1 MTPALTR
8 NLLPGML
15 FVFLAT
21 LCLYLVT
28 MPQTI
33 TLEDAGLFQMICH
46 NGGIGH
52 PPGYPLFILSCQA
65 FVNLPGFD
73 QSVLAGNLMSAVF
86 ASAASAVLV
95 IVFRQCQMSGLLSI
109 SLALV
114 YGLSVTFWSQ
124 AIIVEVYSLAV
135 LLFLV
140 CLSLTLVYQKSEQGK
155 YLLWLALV
163 YGLAL
168 SNHWPLQGLATPA
181 LLVILAPRIR
191 SISRFLLV
199 PTNFLAIVALLG
211 LGLAPYLTLFQ
222 SSPEFSIYG
231 PVETGT
237 DFVNYITRAA
247 YIDQGELAGISDK
260 LSFQRWLA
268 RQSLLE
274 LTLPLGILAGL
285 GFLLSFK
292 RLPWHLSVALV
303 LLYLGATSILNLM
316 LGFEFN
322 DHRVA
327 IFGPYPVI
335 SYLALVV
342 WLGIA
347 VQWLIELAGGE
358 VPWLRQLLPVLLVAV
373 VSLGNFPGFHYRDN
387 DFVQAYGER
396 VLERVPDG
404 GVLFVEGDVGVG
416 MIGYLHYVQN
426 LRPDIELRSWNNL
439 VFNNR
444 LISPYA
450 SLDQQAKVRS
460 EFIHRSEKQVF
471 STIGHGEKGLSTGL
485 LFQHKVESGYQCDQ
499 SLHAY
504 IGKLVAVDQLNVLGN
519 GHEKELLFGL
529 LVELSR
535 LHIALLSENKAV
547 DKDLEAELAAMAM
560 LEKTFPGK
568 MVVIESRLWNP
579 GNVEQNIAQ
588 KEQLELLVESAV
600 AQMPPRANLRIQAL
614 LEDYQGR
621 VALVEPVDLKL
632 AASHFERSISLNPRA
647 VNTSVCPLYQTY
659 RQLNLEVRAS
669 DLVNR
674 FDAIPCE

>member
-1 MTPALTR
+1 
-8 NLLPGML
+8 ML

-73 QSVLAGNLMSAVF
+73 QSVIAGNLMSAVF
-86 ASAASAVLV
+86 ASSACAVLV
-95 IVFRQCQMSGLLSI
+95 IVFRQFQMSGLLSV

-140 CLSLTLVYQKSEQGK
+140 CFSLSLAYQKSEQGK

-168 SNHWPLQGLATPA
+168 SNHWPLQGLGTLA
-181 LLVILAPRIR
+181 LLAILAPRIQ
-191 SISRFLLV
+191 SIFRFLLV
-199 PTNFLAIVALLG
+199 PTNTLAAVALFG
-211 LGLAPYLTLFQ
+211 LGLAPYLALFQ

-231 PVETGT
+231 PVETAA
-237 DFVNYITRAA
+237 DFLKYITRAA
-247 YIDQGELAGISDK
+247 YTDQGELAGISDK
-260 LSFQRWLA
+260 MSFQGWLVK
-268 RQSLLE
+268 QSAVE

-285 GFLLSFK
+285 GFFLSFK

-303 LLYLGATSILNLM
+303 LLYLGGTSILNLM

-327 IFGPYPVI
+327 IFEPYPII

-342 WLGIA
+342 WLGVA
-347 VQWLIELAGGE
+347 VKWLIESLGE
-358 VPWLRQLLPVLLVAV
+358 GVPWLRQLFPVLLIAM

-387 DFVQAYGER
+387 DFVQAYGEL
-396 VLERVPDG
+396 VLENVPDDA
-404 GVLFVEGDVGVG
+404 VLFVEGDVGIGV
-416 MIGYLHYVQN
+416 IGYLHYVQGQ
-426 LRPDIELRSWNNL
+426 RPDIELRSWNNL

-444 LISPYA
+444 LVSPYT
-450 SLDQQAKVRS
+450 SPNQQAKLRS
-460 EFIHRSEKQVF
+460 EYIRNTEKAVF

-485 LFQHKVESGYQCDQ
+485 LFQHKVGSGYRCDQ

-504 IGKLVAVDQLNVLGN
+504 IGKLVAVDQLGVLGN

-529 LVELSR
+529 LIQFSR
-535 LHIALLSENKAV
+535 LHIALFSENKV
-547 DKDLEAELAAMAM
+547 VGEELEAELAAMAM
-560 LEKTFPGK
+560 LEKTLPGK
-568 MVVIESRLWNP
+568 LAVIESLVWNP
-579 GNVEQNIAQ
+579 GNAVP
-588 KEQLELLVESAV
+588 KERLGLLIESAA
-600 AQMPPRANLRIQAL
+600 AQMPARANVRIQAL
-614 LEDYQGR
+614 LEEYRGR
-621 VALVEPVDLKL
+621 VALIEPSNLKV
-632 AASHFERSISLNPRA
+632 AAGHFERSISLNPKA
-647 VNTSVCPLYQTY
+647 GNTSVCPLYQIY
-659 RQLNLEVRAS
+659 GQLNMEAS
-669 DLVNR
+669 ASGLLSRFGVN
-674 FDAIPCE
+674 PCE

>member
-1 MTPALTR
+1 M
-8 NLLPGML
+8 
-15 FVFLAT
+15 FLAT

-46 NGGIGH
+46 KGGIGH

-73 QSVLAGNLMSAVF
+73 QSVIAGNLMSAVF
-86 ASAASAVLV
+86 ASAACAVLV
-95 IVFRQCQMSGLLSI
+95 IVFRQFQIPDLLSL

-124 AIIVEVYSLAV
+124 AIIVDVYSFAV

-140 CLSLTLVYQKSEQGK
+140 CFSLSLAYQKSAEGK

-168 SNHWPLQGLATPA
+168 SNHWPLQGLGTLA
-181 LLVILAPRIR
+181 LLAILAPRIP
-191 SISRFLLV
+191 SIFRFLLV
-199 PTNFLAIVALLG
+199 PANLLAIVVLMG

-231 PVETGT
+231 PVETVT
-237 DFVNYITRAA
+237 DFLKYIARSA

-260 LSFQRWLA
+260 ISFQRWLIERSA
-268 RQSLLE
+268 LE

-303 LLYLGATSILNLM
+303 LLYLGGTSILNLM

-327 IFGPYPVI
+327 IFEPYPVI
-335 SYLALVV
+335 SYLALVI

-347 VQWLIELAGGE
+347 AMWLIESVAE
-358 VPWLRQLLPVLLVAV
+358 RVPWLRQLFPVLLVAM
-373 VSLGNFPGFHYRDN
+373 VSLGNFPGFNYRDN
-387 DFVQAYGER
+387 DFVQAYGEL
-396 VLERVPDG
+396 VLEKVPDDA
-404 GVLFVEGDVGVG
+404 VLFVEGDVGVG
-416 MIGYLHYVQN
+416 VLGYLHYVQDQ
-426 LRPDIELRSWNNL
+426 RPDIELRSWNNL

-450 SLDQQAKVRS
+450 SMDQQTRLRS
-460 EFIHRSEKQVF
+460 AFIDQSEKAVF
-471 STIGHGEKGLSTGL
+471 STIGHGEKGLNTGL

-499 SLHAY
+499 GLHDY
-504 IGKLVAVDQLNVLGN
+504 IGKLVAVDQLGVLSN

-529 LVELSR
+529 LVQFSQ
-535 LHIALLSENKAV
+535 LHIALLSANNVVGEE
-547 DKDLEAELAAMAM
+547 LEAELAAMMM

-568 MVVIESRLWNP
+568 LALIESLVWNR
-579 GNVEQNIAQ
+579 GNVVQ
-588 KEQLELLVESAV
+588 KEQLELLLESAL
-600 AQMPPRANLRIQAL
+600 AQMPLRANVRIQAL
-614 LEDYQGR
+614 LEEYQGR
-621 VALVEPVDLKL
+621 AALVDPLNLKQ
-632 AASHFERSISLNPRA
+632 AASHLERSISLNPK
-647 VNTSVCPLYQTY
+647 VGNTSVCPLYQTY
-659 RQLNLEVRAS
+659 RQLNLEASAS
-669 DLVNR
+669 DLINR
-674 FDAIPCE
+674 FDGIQCE